1 MFWFDLVF
9 QSLWGYWN
17 HIFEIFQ
24 VQVFFFIFLFC
35 CCCCFLVVLLVC
47 LVLFGVLVLFW
58 FVRFVI
64 SNLWNISFFC
74 FVYCLVLFSVL
85 FLFCFTKFVR
95 FVTSFFFKCFVY
107 FFCILLLLL
116 FVFTKQKH
124 QRCWC
129 LGHSLSSHIDVHEQT
144 CLCHLSQN
152 LSQFIYQSDSL
163 LQS

>member
-1 MFWFDLVF
+1 MVWFGFPKFVRLLE
-9 QSLWGYWN
+9 SYLWN
-17 HIFEIFQ
+17 ISSSS
-24 VQVFFFIFLFC
+24 FFLYISFLLLLL
-35 CCCCFLVVLLVC
+35 FLVVLLVC

-95 FVTSFFFKCFVY
+95 FVTSFFKNVLFI

>member
-85 FLFCFTKFVR
+85 
-95 FVTSFFFKCFVY
+95 
-107 FFCILLLLL
+107 LL